1 MKEKTRK
8 ASIRVKILFPA
19 SLLVLLVCVILG
31 ISSYRSINAGMVEMG
46 VEEAEMAAKIAV
58 SVADGRPGSSRMRDI
73 G

>member
-46 VEEAEMAAKIAV
+46 VEEAEMAA
-58 SVADGRPGSSRMRDI
+58 RFTTE
-73 G
+73 